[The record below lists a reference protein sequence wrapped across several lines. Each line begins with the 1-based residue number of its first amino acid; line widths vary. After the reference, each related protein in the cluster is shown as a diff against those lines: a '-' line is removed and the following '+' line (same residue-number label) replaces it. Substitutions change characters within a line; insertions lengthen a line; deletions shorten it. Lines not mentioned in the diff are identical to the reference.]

1 MPKQTKTQKAHL
13 LIIQL
18 KFKNHVDE
26 FRINSWLEKQIILK
40 TGRKMQQKS

>member
-1 MPKQTKTQKAHL
+1 MPKQNKTKTKKAHL

-26 FRINSWLEKQIILK
+26 FRINKWWEKRL
-40 TGRKMQQKS
+40 S